1 MSKEINLLIKRCKKG
16 NKKAQMQ
23 VYNLY
28 SEAMFFI
35 TSRYLK
41 NEEEAKDAMQEG
53 FLKAF
58 LKLDFYTEKTTF
70 GAWLKRI
77 IINHCIDVLKKKEL
91 ETVSID
97 NYPLEIIDD
106 DNWNFDA
113 KKSKEL
119 ILSAIEKL
127 NRKHQ
132 IVVKLYLIEGYDHQE
147 IAEIL
152 EIPIK
157 TSRTHLRRGKLQ
169 LREILNTQKHE
180 ARHQRDF

>member
-1 MSKEINLLIKRCKKG
+1 MSKEINLLIKACKKG
-16 NKKAQMQ
+16 NQKAQMQ
-23 VYNLY
+23 VYKLY
-28 SEAMFFI
+28 CEAMFFI

-41 NEEEAKDAMQEG
+41 DKEEAKDAMQEG

-58 LKLDFYTEKTTF
+58 LKLDAYTEKTTF

-97 NYPLEIIDD
+97 SYPLEIIDD
-106 DNWNFDA
+106 DDWDFDI
-113 KKSKEL
+113 KISKEM
-119 ILSAIEKL
+119 ILSAIESL
-127 NRKHQ
+127 NQKHQ
-132 IVVKLYLIEGYDHQE
+132 IVVKLYLIEGYDHSE

-152 EIPIK
+152 KIPIK

-169 LREILNTQKHE
+169 LKELLNPQKHE
-180 ARHQRDF
+180 ERYQKDF

>member
-16 NKKAQMQ
+16 NSKAQMQ
-23 VYNLY
+23 VYKLY
-28 SEAMFFI
+28 CEAMFFI

-58 LKLDFYTEKTTF
+58 SKLETYTEKITF

-77 IINHCIDVLKKKEL
+77 VINHCIDVLKKKQL
-91 ETVSID
+91 ETISLE

-106 DNWNFDA
+106 DNWDFDVEIT
-113 KKSKEL
+113 KDM
-119 ILSAIEKL
+119 ILSAIETL
-127 NRKHQ
+127 NQKYQ
-132 IVVKLYLIEGYDHQE
+132 FVVKLYLIEGYDHSE
-147 IAEIL
+147 ISEIL
-152 EIPIK
+152 KIPIK

-169 LREILNTQKHE
+169 LQELLKAQKYE
-180 ARHQRDF
+180 ARY